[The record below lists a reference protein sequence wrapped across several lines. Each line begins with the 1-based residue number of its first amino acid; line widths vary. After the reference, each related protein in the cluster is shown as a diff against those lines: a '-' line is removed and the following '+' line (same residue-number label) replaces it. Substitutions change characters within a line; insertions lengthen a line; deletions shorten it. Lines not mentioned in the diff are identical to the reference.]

1 MKKTYV
7 SGNLSRKRFWN
18 EYYKAKRKEMANIN
32 SKWIGAGY
40 YIKWYHAGYGED
52 SDKHYIKRIS
62 AGRRD
67 NNINEAKYLRRIS
80 NKRIRKMKPEQL
92 ETLNYSKYKRVFD
105 YWWELY

>member
-18 EYYKAKRKEMANIN
+18 TYYKKKHYNIAIACTN
-32 SKWIGAGY
+32 YWIQNKGTNRE
-40 YIKWYHAGYGED
+40 YIKCTSSG
-52 SDKHYIKRIS
+52 K
-62 AGRRD
+62 RD
-67 NNINEAKYLRRIS
+67 NNINEAKYLRRLS

-92 ETLNYSKYKRVFD
+92 ETFNYSKYKRVFD